1 MITLRRKFLLITKQK
16 NTLSLRMGGQIDCQP
31 KYPAINWA
39 CGVIDTTLFRLIS
52 IALVL
57 LGTACAAGCVID
69 RSTDRLLLQCFEELF
84 FVVLLSFFLVG
95 FCSVCGCCC
104 CWCCFANRLQK
115 LEIITNRLGKDV
127 QTYRLI

>member
-39 CGVIDTTLFRLIS
+39 CGVIATTFCCFVS

-69 RSTDRLLLQCFEELF
+69 RSTDRLLLQFFEELF
-84 FVVLLSFFLVG
+84 FVVLLSFFLSYLIVC
-95 FCSVCGCCC
+95 FCSVCGC
-104 CWCCFANRLQK
+104 CWCCFANRLLKTRNNYQSF
-115 LEIITNRLGKDV
+115 R
-127 QTYRLI
+127 